1 MTAARGRKRGVCT
14 KHPQTRLCLPCG
26 RSNDNVKTVV
36 FAVITGTYVCLR
48 LHVLMCTHLHVH
60 VYLCSQVLM
69 SLCSSMC
76 VYTHDHKYTHALF
89 FQLLAVSA
97 YGKLC
102 GQGVW
107 RCIHCCIHSCGS
119 RIAAFTV
126 RRPLQAFKSLCEGLW
141 HLKAVSDRPL
151 CRPLEAFEVLFGIQ
165 MLFQAGSLCA
175 GLIFRP
181 LSFSVA

>member
-1 MTAARGRKRGVCT
+1 MCVCVYMY
-14 KHPQTRLCLPCG
+14 LCVHICM
-26 RSNDNVKTVV
+26 
-36 FAVITGTYVCLR
+36 F
-48 LHVLMCTHLHVH
+48 MCTCARR
-60 VYLCSQVLM
+60 CSCHCAHILVSTRMLM
-69 SLCSSMC
+69 N
-76 VYTHDHKYTHALF
+76 THALF

-107 RCIHCCIHSCGS
+107 RCIHCCTHSCGS

-151 CRPLEAFEVLFGIQ
+151 CRPLEAVEVLFGIQ
-165 MLFQAGSLCA
+165 MLFQADSLCA